1 LLHSSSNRNAGI
13 WRDRMRDQGQRG
25 RYQFLALMI
34 LLAIVMMSSA
44 CGNHIHSSNEGNEEV
59 TVDHFFIPE
68 NYLKIL
74 EEKQLTEIAAMPYF
88 KSPFITIA
96 SNDDGE
102 QFAVLIR
109 DTGEV
114 ELTQLP
120 LSLEDIIPVV
130 EAEGFAVTETE
141 ASLQNLSL
149 LEINNQLVWTYVGE
163 IYLDLEGN
171 EVDPFSR

>member
-1 LLHSSSNRNAGI
+1 MKDHSLKG
-13 WRDRMRDQGQRG
+13 RG
-25 RYQFLALMI
+25 RYLFFMLIL
-34 LLAIVMMSSA
+34 LLAIAVISSS
-44 CGNHIHSSNEGNEEV
+44 CHNNSSSEGNEEV
-59 TVDHFFIPE
+59 TVNHLFIPE
-68 NYLKIL
+68 NYQQIL

-88 KSPFITIA
+88 KSPFITVA

-102 QFAVLIR
+102 LFAVLIR

-114 ELTQLP
+114 ELTPLP

-130 EAEGFAVTETE
+130 EAEGFAVTESE